1 MQKGPSSRATENA
14 AVEWYGQARLKWD
27 PVFFKERRFENPWGD
42 DELLA
47 SVQRAR
53 DWLESNPAPDEQ
65 LAQHIRCMLDAYC
78 EMPTAT
84 VSRLQ
89 ELREVIDHHATAILK
104 WETT

>member
-1 MQKGPSSRATENA
+1 MENGPSSKATETPL
-14 AVEWYGQARLKWD
+14 EWYWRARRKWD

-47 SVQRAR
+47 LVQSAR
-53 DWLESNPAPDEQ
+53 EWLVCDQPPDEQ
-65 LAQHIRCMLDAYC
+65 LAEHIRSMLDAYS

-89 ELREVIDHHATAILK
+89 ALRETIDHHANAILD
-104 WETT
+104 WPA